1 MKIASRTL
9 SLLILVAIAT
19 IYVACKDKKGND
31 ETEESI
37 QLKKLRGVWNIQGA
51 TDPSDRSGDFDG
63 LVLTIDGNYVE
74 NGTYSYSLTG
84 ERPSPSPWPASGTWK
99 FGNPKSSN
107 LVRDPGGVSET
118 AMTYTVSDTELE
130 IQFDI
135 PEGSVGWPGGRI
147 SSVTGHWTFTFT
159 K

>member
-1 MKIASRTL
+1 MKIASRIL

-31 ETEESI
+31 ETVESI
-37 QLKKLRGVWNIQGA
+37 QLKKLSDSWTVQSASDG
-51 TDPSDRSGDFDG
+51 SDRTTDFAG
-63 LVLTIDGNYVE
+63 VVLTIEGNYVE
-74 NGTYSYSLTG
+74 NGTYSYELSGT
-84 ERPSPSPWPASGTWK
+84 RPNPSPWPISGTWK
-99 FGNPKSSN
+99 FGNPKTSQ

-118 AMTYTVSDTELE
+118 PMTYTVTDTELE
-130 IQFDI
+130 IQFDV

-147 SSVTGHWTFTFT
+147 SSVVGHWTFTFT